1 MRAPRVVLADDHLLI
16 LDAFEKLL
24 EPECEVVG
32 KVTDGRALL
41 DIVPDLNPDVV
52 ILDIS
57 MPNLNGLAAARKLRE
72 SLPKVKL
79 IFVTVHE
86 DPDLA
91 AEAFRI
97 GASGFLLKSSAAS
110 ELFQAIKAVMQGQ
123 SYATPRITDGMVKAL
138 QDPGRRRPSEIL
150 TSRQREVLQLLSE
163 GYSMKQVGGILKI
176 TPRTVAFHKYRMMEQ
191 LGIETSAELVR
202 FAVKQHIVM
211 A

>member
-1 MRAPRVVLADDHLLI
+1 M
-16 LDAFEKLL
+16 
-24 EPECEVVG
+24 
-32 KVTDGRALL
+32 
-41 DIVPDLNPDVV
+41 V

-57 MPNLNGLAAARKLRE
+57 MPKLNGLAAARKLRE
-72 SLPKVKL
+72 ILPKVKL

-91 AEAFRI
+91 AEAFRS

-110 ELFQAIKAVMQGQ
+110 ELFQAIKAVMHGQ

-138 QDPGRRRPSEIL
+138 QDPGRRRPSEML
-150 TSRQREVLQLLSE
+150 TSRQIEVLQLLSE
-163 GYSMKQVGGILKI
+163 GYSMKQVAGLLKI

-202 FAVKQHIVM
+202 FAVNQGIVP